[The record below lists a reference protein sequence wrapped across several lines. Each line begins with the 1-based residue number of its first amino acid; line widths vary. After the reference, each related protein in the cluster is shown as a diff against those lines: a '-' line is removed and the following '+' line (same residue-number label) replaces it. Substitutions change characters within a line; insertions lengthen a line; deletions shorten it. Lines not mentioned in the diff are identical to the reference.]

1 MTLSYYRVKAIDI
14 LTTPTTTYLGSAS
27 SDGKVR
33 VYDLRT
39 ILEDS
44 QNSSPIEPAAVYD
57 TNGTRLT
64 CLTLAEDAGG
74 STPVKLGKRKRSPL
88 NGDRRHE
95 SDESEED
102 EDGEKVESEGGSDE
116 EDGIEE
122 ENEEEEEVE
131 ME

>member
-1 MTLSYYRVKAIDI
+1 MSYCRVKAIDI

-44 QNSSPIEPAAVYD
+44 QNSSSIEPAAVYD

-74 STPVKLGKRKRSPL
+74 STPVELGKRKRSPL
-88 NGDRRHE
+88 NGARRNE
-95 SDESEED
+95 SDESDED

-116 EDGIEE
+116 EDGVEE
-122 ENEEEEEVE
+122 EEEEEEEVE